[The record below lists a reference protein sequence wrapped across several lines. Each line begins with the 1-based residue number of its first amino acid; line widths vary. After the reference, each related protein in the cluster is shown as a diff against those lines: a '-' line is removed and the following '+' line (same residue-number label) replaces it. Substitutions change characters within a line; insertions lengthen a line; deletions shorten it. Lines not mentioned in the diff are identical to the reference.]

1 MRKEGIVLLFMK
13 APAGGRVKS
22 RLAAD
27 LGEDAAAEIYRNFVL
42 DSVSMLEAAGG
53 PFRICFYPRDAE
65 AHVVGWLG
73 PGYRY
78 MAQEGN
84 DLGERMENA
93 FSRVFSEGFRRVVLI
108 GSDIPDLPASFVRA
122 AFAELR
128 THDVVLGP
136 AQDGGY
142 YLIGLN
148 RHTYIPEAFRGI
160 RWSTGTVLIETLG
173 ALRAA
178 SRQVRLLGEWSDVD
192 SLKDLKALFA
202 RNGNTPFSLSRTMS
216 YLRSKGIR
224 LTDASDKG
232 GEHLPPGGTSWTEKI
247 RRPRYSGD

>member
-42 DSVSMLEAAGG
+42 ASVSMLEAAGG

-142 YLIGLN
+142 RSEEHTSELQSPLN
-148 RHTYIPEAFRGI
+148 L
-160 RWSTGTVLIETLG
+160 VC
-173 ALRAA
+173 
-178 SRQVRLLGEWSDVD
+178 RLLLEKQKTTE
-192 SLKDLKALFA
+192 KDRPTA
-202 RNGNTPFSLSRTMS
+202 G
-216 YLRSKGIR
+216 
-224 LTDASDKG
+224 
-232 GEHLPPGGTSWTEKI
+232 PPGRHHVAHKEGLH
-247 RRPRYSGD
+247 R